1 MPDPNLVSRV
11 NGYIYSYTSTS
22 HFFEG
27 VPYKGVSKVEY
38 KQSRKRVF
46 AGAAQQDGTPL
57 GVTSGVYRVESLSFT
72 LLRDSA
78 DQLRSDLSAIGG
90 GSYGDA
96 QFSYMLQVFEPGNV
110 TGLPSTT
117 LITGCVI
124 EEDNESQEF
133 SEDGGP
139 VLATEFT
146 CKAMFVTKTVNGT
159 PQQLWSLV
167 RSLL

>member
-27 VPYKGVSKVEY
+27 VPYKGVSKVEW
-38 KQSRKRVF
+38 KQSRKRVY

-57 GVTSGVYRVESLSFT
+57 GVTSGVYRVDSLSFT

-78 DQLRSDLSAIGG
+78 DQLRSDLAAIGA

-96 QFSYMLQVFEPGNV
+96 QFSYLLQVFEPGN
-110 TGLPSTT
+110 TGLPSST

-139 VLATEFT
+139 VLVTEFT